1 MVPLCFPGGQQPK
14 TQETGQQ
21 ELGRVKEVE
30 AYSRFLVLQLPS
42 SVLFLPSSWVCWGS
56 RPFRWFSSSFPPESR
71 YGWLPSSFRCQRSRC
86 VLACDVQALY
96 LVDNVQ
102 LWFSRIL
109 TGQFQ
114 KCGQWEWRQPLIES
128 ESLKD
133 PCQRTRLDFLSH
145 IPFQIRLEGA
155 AEFDLPAFTIIYLS
169 IHEKAAPDFREL
181 PFPTVSLLAAFIY
194 TE

>member
-1 MVPLCFPGGQQPK
+1 M
-14 TQETGQQ
+14 
-21 ELGRVKEVE
+21 
-30 AYSRFLVLQLPS
+30 
-42 SVLFLPSSWVCWGS
+42 
-56 RPFRWFSSSFPPESR
+56 SFPPESR

-96 LVDNVQ
+96 LVYNVQ

-114 KCGQWEWRQPLIES
+114 KCGQWEWRQPFIES
-128 ESLKD
+128 ENLKD

-181 PFPTVSLLAAFIY
+181 LCLCCNSLGETAVGFHASNCTASTSLSSW
-194 TE
+194 